1 MITSFSSG
9 GPTAFGHDLKPD
21 VSAPGG
27 QILSSTLPNT
37 SDSRFAVFDGTSM
50 ATPHVA
56 GAAAL
61 LLELHPG
68 WTPAQVKSALVSTA
82 GAAWGD
88 TARTQEAPV
97 TLEGGGLVSLPNAAD
112 PQLFTDP
119 VSLSFEDLVV
129 TDGAA
134 SRALLVRLT
143 DAGDGAGT
151 WDVSLA
157 PQAATAGTSI
167 DLPGVIAVPPGGE
180 ADVAVVARAAAGAPR
195 GRGLRVRRA
204 PEGRR
209 HAQDPVLLPRR
220 PARTR
225 RRARSSR

>member
-1 MITSFSSG
+1 MITSFSSA

-37 SDSRFAVFDGTSM
+37 DASRFAVFDGTSM

-61 LLELHPG
+61 LLELHPS

-97 TLEGGGLVSLPNAAD
+97 TLEGGGLVSLPRA
-112 PQLFTDP
+112 PTRGSSP
-119 VSLSFEDLVV
+119 TRSRSRSKISS
-129 TDGAA
+129 
-134 SRALLVRLT
+134 SRAAR
-143 DAGDGAGT
+143 
-151 WDVSLA
+151 
-157 PQAATAGTSI
+157 
-167 DLPGVIAVPPGGE
+167 
-180 ADVAVVARAAAGAPR
+180 RAAACSCG
-195 GRGLRVRRA
+195 
-204 PEGRR
+204 
-209 HAQDPVLLPRR
+209 
-220 PARTR
+220 
-225 RRARSSR
+225 